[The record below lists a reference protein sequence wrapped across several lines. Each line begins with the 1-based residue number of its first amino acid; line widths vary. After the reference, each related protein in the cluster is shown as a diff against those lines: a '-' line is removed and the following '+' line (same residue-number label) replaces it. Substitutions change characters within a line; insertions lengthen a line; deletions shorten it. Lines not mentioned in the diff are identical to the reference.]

1 MRHAVKGRKLKRTA
15 SHKKALLVNLA
26 TALFRHK
33 KIKTT
38 VAKAKEAR
46 IFVEKLITKARKG
59 DIPAR
64 RYVAR
69 FIKDREVL
77 KELFNEI
84 VLKVGERPGGYTRV
98 VKLGS
103 RRGDGADLAILELV
117 DYNEGEVKAVKKQ
130 EKPAATPVEKT
141 EDKQETASETK
152 DKELESPAKETTE
165 EKEQAENSESQ
176 LTEQQGSDAQ
186 EVEQKSEEDKKEN

>member
-1 MRHAVKGRKLKRTA
+1 MRHAVKGRKLKRTS

-46 IFVEKLITKARKG
+46 IFVERLITKARKG
-59 DIPAR
+59 DIPSR

-69 FIKDREVL
+69 FIKDRDVL

-84 VLKVGERPGGYTRV
+84 VAKVGERPGGYTRV
-98 VKLGS
+98 VKLGA
-103 RRGDGADLAILELV
+103 RKGDGADLAILELV
-117 DYNEGEVKAVKKQ
+117 DYNEGEVKEQKKKE
-130 EKPAATPVEKT
+130 EKQAEVSKLKEEHKHAESKVEETKT
-141 EDKQETASETK
+141 EETNVSSEESVNESASTAENQNVDNSKTETDTEANK
-152 DKELESPAKETTE
+152 E
-165 EKEQAENSESQ
+165 EK
-176 LTEQQGSDAQ
+176 
-186 EVEQKSEEDKKEN
+186 

>member
-15 SHKKALLVNLA
+15 SHKKALLTNLA

-46 IFVEKLITKARKG
+46 TFVEKLITKARRG

-69 FIKDREVL
+69 FIKDREVI

-84 VLKVGERPGGYTRV
+84 IVKIGERPGGYTRV

-117 DYNEGEVKAVKKQ
+117 DYNEGVAKEPKKKAERAAAAEEEKTKEQTKQESMTAKPEEEEPQEDKEGIKESVQSDEFKSEKVSTEEQEPEKKQ
-130 EKPAATPVEKT
+130 DEK
-141 EDKQETASETK
+141 
-152 DKELESPAKETTE
+152 
-165 EKEQAENSESQ
+165 
-176 LTEQQGSDAQ
+176 
-186 EVEQKSEEDKKEN
+186 

>member
-1 MRHAVKGRKLKRTA
+1 MRHAVKGRKLKRTS

-46 IFVEKLITKARKG
+46 TFVERLITKARKG
-59 DIPAR
+59 DIPSR

-69 FIKDREVL
+69 FIKDRDVL

-84 VLKVGERPGGYTRV
+84 VAKVGERPGGYTRV
-98 VKLGS
+98 VKLGA

-117 DYNEGEVKAVKKQ
+117 DYNEGEVKEQKKKE
-130 EKPAATPVEKT
+130 EKQA
-141 EDKQETASETK
+141 
-152 DKELESPAKETTE
+152 ETTKSKE
-165 EKEQAENSESQ
+165 EV
-176 LTEQQGSDAQ
+176 TET
-186 EVEQKSEEDKKEN
+186 VEKSEETKAEESSVVDESNVSQDTQEAEKQNVNDGNTETETDANKEEK

>member
-1 MRHAVKGRKLKRTA
+1 MRHAVKGKKLKRTS
-15 SHKKALLVNLA
+15 SHKKALLTSLA
-26 TALFRHK
+26 VALFKYK

-46 IFVEKLITKARKG
+46 IFVEKLITKARRG

-84 VLKVGERPGGYTRV
+84 VAKIGERPGGYTRV
-98 VKLGS
+98 VKLGA
-103 RRGDGADLAILELV
+103 RKGDGADLAILELV
-117 DYNEGEVKAVKKQ
+117 DYNEGEVKAPKKKE
-130 EKPAATPVEKT
+130 EKVAETPKEEKTSEEVVEKD
-141 EDKQETASETK
+141 EAVSEQVEEKLESTSQSSEQQDSNVPEK
-152 DKELESPAKETTE
+152 NPESDKE
-165 EKEQAENSESQ
+165 EK
-176 LTEQQGSDAQ
+176 
-186 EVEQKSEEDKKEN
+186 

>member
-15 SHKKALLVNLA
+15 EHKKALLINLA
-26 TALFRHK
+26 TALFKHK

-46 IFVEKLITKARKG
+46 TFVERLITKARKG

-69 FIKDREVL
+69 FIKDRDAL

-84 VLKVGERPGGYTRV
+84 VVKVGDRPGGYTRV
-98 VKLGS
+98 VKLGA
-103 RRGDGADLAILELV
+103 RKGDGADLAILELV
-117 DYNEGEVKAVKKQ
+117 DYNEGFAKEQKKKVTTVVQ
-130 EKPAATPVEKT
+130 SE
-141 EDKQETASETK
+141 QETK
-152 DKELESPAKETTE
+152 DKTETEVVDAKSENKENVQSSEEKPNSDDAQKESPKD
-165 EKEQAENSESQ
+165 
-176 LTEQQGSDAQ
+176 TEQS
-186 EVEQKSEEDKKEN
+186 NN

>member
-1 MRHAVKGRKLKRTA
+1 MRHAVKGKKLKRTS
-15 SHKKALLVNLA
+15 SHKKALLTSLA
-26 TALFRHK
+26 VALFKYK

-46 IFVEKLITKARKG
+46 IFVEKLITKARRG

-84 VLKVGERPGGYTRV
+84 VAKIGERPGGYTRV
-98 VKLGS
+98 VKLGA
-103 RRGDGADLAILELV
+103 RKGDGADLAILELV
-117 DYNEGEVKAVKKQ
+117 DYNEGEVKAPKKKE
-130 EKPAATPVEKT
+130 EKVAETPKEEKTSEEVVEKDEAVSDQVEEKLEST
-141 EDKQETASETK
+141 SQSSEQQDSNVPEK
-152 DKELESPAKETTE
+152 NPESDKE
-165 EKEQAENSESQ
+165 EK
-176 LTEQQGSDAQ
+176 
-186 EVEQKSEEDKKEN
+186 

>member
-26 TALFRHK
+26 SALFKHK

-46 IFVEKLITKARKG
+46 VFVEKLITKARKG
-59 DIPAR
+59 DISAR
-64 RYVAR
+64 RYVAS
-69 FIKDREVL
+69 FIKDRNVV

-84 VLKVGERPGGYTRV
+84 VLKIGERPGGYTRV

-117 DYNEGEVKAVKKQ
+117 DYNEGVVKEKKKEESSKTKPVSKEE
-130 EKPAATPVEKT
+130 EKVEETTKADDAQVTT
-141 EDKQETASETK
+141 ETETK
-152 DKELESPAKETTE
+152 SDISE
-165 EKEQAENSESQ
+165 EKSEIK
-176 LTEQQGSDAQ
+176 ED
-186 EVEQKSEEDKKEN
+186 SEKKEN

>member
-1 MRHAVKGRKLKRTA
+1 MRHAVKGRKLKRTS

-46 IFVEKLITKARKG
+46 SFVEQLITKARKG

-64 RYVAR
+64 RYIAR

-84 VLKVGERPGGYTRV
+84 VVKVGERPGGYTRV
-98 VKLGS
+98 VKIGS
-103 RRGDGADLAILELV
+103 RKGDGADLAILELV
-117 DYNEGEVKAVKKQ
+117 DYNEGEVKATKKKDKS
-130 EKPAATPVEKT
+130 EIVASEKT
-141 EDKQETASETK
+141 SQETKTETT
-152 DKELESPAKETTE
+152 EQSLEEKETTE
-165 EKEQAENSESQ
+165 EAKDDVKTKQNVDVSKSSETDQSES
-176 LTEQQGSDAQ
+176 T
-186 EVEQKSEEDKKEN
+186 SETNKQDK

>member
-1 MRHAVKGRKLKRTA
+1 MRHAVKGRKLKRTS

-46 IFVEKLITKARKG
+46 SFVEHLITKARKG

-64 RYVAR
+64 RYIAR
-69 FIKDREVL
+69 FIKDREIL

-84 VLKVGERPGGYTRV
+84 VVKVGERPGGYTRV
-98 VKLGS
+98 VKIGS

-117 DYNEGEVKAVKKQ
+117 DYNEGEVKATKKK
-130 EKPAATPVEKT
+130 EKSDIVTTEKT
-141 EDKQETASETK
+141 SQETKTK
-152 DKELESPAKETTE
+152 TTEQTLEQKETTE
-165 EKEQAENSESQ
+165 EAK
-176 LTEQQGSDAQ
+176 DD
-186 EVEQKSEEDKKEN
+186 VKSEENVDASKSSKTDQAESTSENNKQDR

>member
-15 SHKKALLVNLA
+15 EHKKALLTNLA
-26 TALFRHK
+26 IALFKYK

-46 IFVEKLITKARKG
+46 TFVERLITKARKG

-69 FIKDREVL
+69 FIKDREAL
-77 KELFNEI
+77 KELFSEI
-84 VLKVGERPGGYTRV
+84 VVKVGDRPGGYTRV
-98 VKLGS
+98 VKLGA

-117 DYNEGEVKAVKKQ
+117 DYNEGVVKEQKKKEATAVQPQQEAKKEAQTEVVETKSETTVEVQ
-130 EKPAATPVEKT
+130 SSEEKTNSDDSQSESSNDKEKT
-141 EDKQETASETK
+141 E
-152 DKELESPAKETTE
+152 
-165 EKEQAENSESQ
+165 N
-176 LTEQQGSDAQ
+176 
-186 EVEQKSEEDKKEN
+186 

>member
-1 MRHAVKGRKLKRTA
+1 MRHAVKGRKLKRTT

-26 TALFRHK
+26 IALFRHK

-46 IFVEKLITKARKG
+46 IFVERLITKARKG

-69 FIKDREVL
+69 FIKDRDVL

-117 DYNEGEVKAVKKQ
+117 DYNEGEVKSVKKK
-130 EKPAATPVEKT
+130 EKPATISEVVE
-141 EDKQETASETK
+141 EKQVKESEAEE
-152 DKELESPAKETTE
+152 KEVELPAKDTDE
-165 EKEQAENSESQ
+165 EKEQVENSQKQSEEII
-176 LTEQQGSDAQ
+176 TSDAQ
-186 EVEQKSEEDKKEN
+186 ESEQKSEEDKKEN

>member
-1 MRHAVKGRKLKRTA
+1 MRHAVKGRKLKRTS

-46 IFVEKLITKARKG
+46 TFVERLITKARKG
-59 DIPAR
+59 DIPSR

-69 FIKDREVL
+69 FIKDRDVL

-84 VLKVGERPGGYTRV
+84 VAKVGERPGGYTRV
-98 VKLGS
+98 VKLGA

-117 DYNEGEVKAVKKQ
+117 DYNEGEVKEQKKKE
-130 EKPAATPVEKT
+130 EKQA
-141 EDKQETASETK
+141 
-152 DKELESPAKETTE
+152 ETTKSKE
-165 EKEQAENSESQ
+165 EV
-176 LTEQQGSDAQ
+176 TET
-186 EVEQKSEEDKKEN
+186 VEKSEETKAEESSVVDESNVSQDTQEDEKQNVNDGNTETETDANKEEK

>member
-1 MRHAVKGRKLKRTA
+1 MRHAVKGRKLKRTS

-26 TALFRHK
+26 TSLFRFK

-46 IFVEKLITKARKG
+46 TFVEKLITKARKN

-64 RYVAR
+64 RFVAS

-84 VLKVGERPGGYTRV
+84 VPKIGNRPGGYTRV
-98 VKLGS
+98 VKLGA

-117 DYNEGEVKAVKKQ
+117 DFNEGVLRASKKK
-130 EKPAATPVEKT
+130 ETKT
-141 EDKQETASETK
+141 ETTAQDKSTEQKDETLKTESATEVQQSEAEQVETTSTTEKETK
-152 DKELESPAKETTE
+152 
-165 EKEQAENSESQ
+165 
-176 LTEQQGSDAQ
+176 
-186 EVEQKSEEDKKEN
+186 

>member
-1 MRHAVKGRKLKRTA
+1 MRHAVKGRKLKRTS

-46 IFVEKLITKARKG
+46 TFVERLITKARKG
-59 DIPAR
+59 DIPSR

-69 FIKDREVL
+69 FIKDRDVL

-84 VLKVGERPGGYTRV
+84 VAKVGERPGGYTRV
-98 VKLGS
+98 VKLGA

-117 DYNEGEVKAVKKQ
+117 DYNEGEVKEQKKKE
-130 EKPAATPVEKT
+130 EKQA
-141 EDKQETASETK
+141 
-152 DKELESPAKETTE
+152 ETTKSKE
-165 EKEQAENSESQ
+165 EV
-176 LTEQQGSDAQ
+176 TET
-186 EVEQKSEEDKKEN
+186 VEKSEETKAEESSVVDESNVSQDTQEDEKQNVNDSNPETETDANKEEK

>member
-1 MRHAVKGRKLKRTA
+1 MRHAVKGRKLKRT
-15 SHKKALLVNLA
+15 SEHKKALLVNLA
-26 TALFRHK
+26 TALFKHK

-46 IFVEKLITKARKG
+46 TFDEKLITKARKG

-69 FIKDREVL
+69 YIKDREAF

-84 VLKVGERPGGYTRV
+84 VVKVGDRAGGYTRV

-117 DYNEGEVKAVKKQ
+117 DYNEGVAKEQKKKETPVTQTEKETKEEEKSEVKETNAQ
-130 EKPAATPVEKT
+130 ATEEVQSSEEMTQSNEP
-141 EDKQETASETK
+141 QSETS
-152 DKELESPAKETTE
+152 DDTE
-165 EKEQAENSESQ
+165 
-176 LTEQQGSDAQ
+176 
-186 EVEQKSEEDKKEN
+186 KKES

>member
-1 MRHAVKGRKLKRTA
+1 MRHAVKGRKLKRTN

-26 TALFRHK
+26 TSLFRHK

-46 IFVEKLITKARKG
+46 IFVERLITKARKG
-59 DIPAR
+59 DISAR

-69 FIKDREVL
+69 FIKDRDIL

-84 VLKVGERPGGYTRV
+84 AVKVGERPGGYTRV

-103 RRGDGADLAILELV
+103 RKGDGADLAILELV
-117 DYNEGEVKAVKKQ
+117 DYNEGEFKATKKKEKQEVVTTEQKTEETKVDTTKEKIEKESSSETEKSEIKSEEEVKKSESSEVNESEQDTETKKQ
-130 EKPAATPVEKT
+130 E
-141 EDKQETASETK
+141 
-152 DKELESPAKETTE
+152 
-165 EKEQAENSESQ
+165 N
-176 LTEQQGSDAQ
+176 
-186 EVEQKSEEDKKEN
+186 

>member
-1 MRHAVKGRKLKRTA
+1 MRHAVKGRKLKRTT
-15 SHKKALLVNLA
+15 SHKKALLENLA
-26 TALFRHK
+26 IALLRHK

-59 DIPAR
+59 DLSSR

-77 KELFNEI
+77 KELFSEI
-84 VLKVGERPGGYTRV
+84 LVKIGDRPGGYTRV
-98 VKLGS
+98 VKIGS

-117 DYNEGEVKAVKKQ
+117 DYNEGEVKSVKKKE
-130 EKPAATPVEKT
+130 EKQVEAKKDIVDGKEEKT
-141 EDKQETASETK
+141 EAEKTAASESKDEEQSNIEDVNKDSGTK
-152 DKELESPAKETTE
+152 E
-165 EKEQAENSESQ
+165 EKSSADLNSES
-176 LTEQQGSDAQ
+176 ESNA
-186 EVEQKSEEDKKEN
+186 EKKEN

>member
-15 SHKKALLVNLA
+15 EHKKALLTNLA
-26 TALFRHK
+26 TALFKHK

-46 IFVEKLITKARKG
+46 IFVERLITKARKG

-64 RYVAR
+64 RYVAS
-69 FIKDREVL
+69 FIKDREAL

-84 VLKVGERPGGYTRV
+84 VVKVGNRPGGYTRV
-98 VKLGS
+98 VKLGA

-117 DYNEGEVKAVKKQ
+117 DYNEGVVKEQKKKETLATEPEQ
-130 EKPAATPVEKT
+130 ETKEKTKSETVET
-141 EDKQETASETK
+141 EDKATIEPQS
-152 DKELESPAKETTE
+152 SE
-165 EKEQAENSESQ
+165 EKENSDEPQAKSSSDTEN
-176 LTEQQGSDAQ
+176 
-186 EVEQKSEEDKKEN
+186 KEN

>member
-1 MRHAVKGRKLKRTA
+1 MRHAVKGRKLKRTT

-46 IFVEKLITKARKG
+46 IFVERLITKARKG

-69 FIKDREVL
+69 FIKDRDVL

-117 DYNEGEVKAVKKQ
+117 DYNEGEVKSVKKKEQ
-130 EKPAATPVEKT
+130 PSTT
-141 EDKQETASETK
+141 SETVEEK
-152 DKELESPAKETTE
+152 QVKEGEAKEKEVESPAKDTDE
-165 EKEQAENSESQ
+165 EKEQVENSQKQSAEII
-176 LTEQQGSDAQ
+176 TSDAQ
-186 EVEQKSEEDKKEN
+186 ESEQKSEEDKKEN

>member
-1 MRHAVKGRKLKRTA
+1 MRHAVKGRKLKRTS
-15 SHKKALLVNLA
+15 SHKKALLTNLA

-46 IFVEKLITKARKG
+46 IFVERLITKARKG

-84 VLKVGERPGGYTRV
+84 VSKVGQRPGGYTRV
-98 VKLGS
+98 VKLGA
-103 RRGDGADLAILELV
+103 RKGDGADLAILELV
-117 DYNEGEVKAVKKQ
+117 DFNEGEIKTPKKKEDKDVDTPKEKMVSKKDKTETEKSDVLETIQ
-130 EKPAATPVEKT
+130 EKL
-141 EDKQETASETK
+141 ETAS
-152 DKELESPAKETTE
+152 LSS
-165 EKEQAENSESQ
+165 EQNSN
-176 LTEQQGSDAQ
+176 LTE
-186 EVEQKSEEDKKEN
+186 SEPESGKEGK

>member
-1 MRHAVKGRKLKRTA
+1 MRHAVKGRKLKRTS

-46 IFVEKLITKARKG
+46 SFVEQLITKARKG

-64 RYVAR
+64 RYIAR

-84 VLKVGERPGGYTRV
+84 VVKVGERPGGYTRV
-98 VKLGS
+98 VKIGS

-117 DYNEGEVKAVKKQ
+117 DYNEGEVKATKKK
-130 EKPAATPVEKT
+130 EKSEIVASEKT
-141 EDKQETASETK
+141 SQETKTETT
-152 DKELESPAKETTE
+152 EQSLEEKETTE
-165 EKEQAENSESQ
+165 EAKDN
-176 LTEQQGSDAQ
+176 
-186 EVEQKSEEDKKEN
+186 VKSEENVDVSKSSETGQSESTSDTNKEDK

>member
-1 MRHAVKGRKLKRTA
+1 MRHAVKGRKLKRTS

-46 IFVEKLITKARKG
+46 TFVERLITKARKG
-59 DIPAR
+59 DIPSR

-69 FIKDREVL
+69 FIKDRDVL

-84 VLKVGERPGGYTRV
+84 VAKVGERPGGYTRV
-98 VKLGS
+98 VKLGA

-117 DYNEGEVKAVKKQ
+117 DYNEGEVKEQKKKE
-130 EKPAATPVEKT
+130 EKQAETTKSKEEVTETVEKS
-141 EDKQETASETK
+141 EETK
-152 DKELESPAKETTE
+152 AEES
-165 EKEQAENSESQ
+165 SVVDESNVSQ
-176 LTEQQGSDAQ
+176 DAQ
-186 EVEQKSEEDKKEN
+186 EAEKQNVNDGNTETETDANKEEK

>member
-1 MRHAVKGRKLKRTA
+1 MRHAVKGKKLKRTS
-15 SHKKALLVNLA
+15 SHKKALLTSLA
-26 TALFRHK
+26 VALFKHK

-46 IFVEKLITKARKG
+46 IFVERLITKARRG

-84 VLKVGERPGGYTRV
+84 VAKIGKRPGGYTRV
-98 VKLGS
+98 VKIGA
-103 RRGDGADLAILELV
+103 RKGDGADLAILELV
-117 DYNEGEVKAVKKQ
+117 DYNEGEVKTPKKKD
-130 EKPAATPVEKT
+130 EKVAETPKEEK
-141 EDKQETASETK
+141 
-152 DKELESPAKETTE
+152 TTE
-165 EKEQAENSESQ
+165 EVVEKDEAVVSEQVDEKLESSSQ
-176 LTEQQGSDAQ
+176 SSEQQDSNVPEKNPDSD
-186 EVEQKSEEDKKEN
+186 KEEK

>member
-1 MRHAVKGRKLKRTA
+1 MRHAVKGRKLKRTS

-46 IFVEKLITKARKG
+46 IFVERLITKARKG

-84 VLKVGERPGGYTRV
+84 VVKVGQRPGGYTRV
-98 VKLGS
+98 VKLGA

-117 DYNEGEVKAVKKQ
+117 DYNEGEVKVTKKK
-130 EKPAATPVEKT
+130 EKAETVSTEKVTEEKT
-141 EDKQETASETK
+141 KAKAEEKKSEASETEHSEDVK
-152 DKELESPAKETTE
+152 SEQEVKETTSD
-165 EKEQAENSESQ
+165 SES
-176 LTEQQGSDAQ
+176 SDQ
-186 EVEQKSEEDKKEN
+186 NESEQKSETDKEQK

>member
-1 MRHAVKGRKLKRTA
+1 MKHAVKGKKLKRTS
-15 SHKKALLVNLA
+15 SHKKALLTSLA
-26 TALFRHK
+26 VALFKYK

-46 IFVEKLITKARKG
+46 IFVEKLITKARRG

-84 VLKVGERPGGYTRV
+84 VAKIGERPGGYTRV
-98 VKLGS
+98 VKLGA
-103 RRGDGADLAILELV
+103 RKGDGADLAILELV
-117 DYNEGEVKAVKKQ
+117 DYNEGEVKAPKKKE
-130 EKPAATPVEKT
+130 EKVAETPKEEKTSEEVVEKD
-141 EDKQETASETK
+141 EAVSEQVEEKLESTSQSSEQQDSNVPEK
-152 DKELESPAKETTE
+152 NPESDKE
-165 EKEQAENSESQ
+165 EK
-176 LTEQQGSDAQ
+176 
-186 EVEQKSEEDKKEN
+186 

>member
-1 MRHAVKGRKLKRTA
+1 MRHAVKGRKLKRTS

-26 TALFRHK
+26 TSLFRFK

-46 IFVEKLITKARKG
+46 TFVEKLITKARKN

-64 RYVAR
+64 RYIAS

-84 VLKVGERPGGYTRV
+84 VPKIGNRPGGYTRV
-98 VKLGS
+98 VKLGA

-117 DYNEGEVKAVKKQ
+117 DYNEGVIKAPKK
-130 EKPAATPVEKT
+130 K
-141 EDKQETASETK
+141 ETK
-152 DKELESPAKETTE
+152 DETTVQNQSTEQKEDTVKTESDTNVQLSESEQVETSSTTE
-165 EKEQAENSESQ
+165 EETK
-176 LTEQQGSDAQ
+176 
-186 EVEQKSEEDKKEN
+186 

>member
-15 SHKKALLVNLA
+15 EHRKALLINLA
-26 TALFRHK
+26 TALFKHK

-46 IFVEKLITKARKG
+46 IFVERLITKARKG

-69 FIKDREVL
+69 FIKDREAL

-84 VLKVGERPGGYTRV
+84 VVKVGDRPGGYTRV

-117 DYNEGEVKAVKKQ
+117 DYNEGVAKEQKKKEAPVTQTKKEVQ
-130 EKPAATPVEKT
+130 EKSEVEEEEIKAEMSEEVQQDEEIKKT
-141 EDKQETASETK
+141 SEPQNKPSSET
-152 DKELESPAKETTE
+152 
-165 EKEQAENSESQ
+165 
-176 LTEQQGSDAQ
+176 
-186 EVEQKSEEDKKEN
+186 DKKEN

>member
-1 MRHAVKGRKLKRTA
+1 MRHAVKGRKLKRTS

-26 TALFRHK
+26 TSLFRFK

-46 IFVEKLITKARKG
+46 TFVEKLITKARKN

-64 RYVAR
+64 RYVSN

-84 VLKVGERPGGYTRV
+84 VPKIGNRPGGYTRV
-98 VKLGS
+98 VKLGA

-117 DYNEGEVKAVKKQ
+117 DFNEGVVRSSKKKETKAETFAQDQSTEQK
-130 EKPAATPVEKT
+130 EESAKT
-141 EDKQETASETK
+141 ESATEAQQSESEQVETTSTTKEETK
-152 DKELESPAKETTE
+152 
-165 EKEQAENSESQ
+165 
-176 LTEQQGSDAQ
+176 
-186 EVEQKSEEDKKEN
+186 

>member
-1 MRHAVKGRKLKRTA
+1 MRHAVKGRKLKRTS
-15 SHKKALLVNLA
+15 SHKKALLTNLA

-46 IFVEKLITKARKG
+46 TFVEKLITKARRG

-69 FIKDREVL
+69 FIKDRDVL

-84 VLKVGERPGGYTRV
+84 VLKVGDRPGGYTRV

-103 RRGDGADLAILELV
+103 RKGDGADLAILELV
-117 DYNEGEVKAVKKQ
+117 DYNEGVAKVTKK
-130 EKPAATPVEKT
+130 EETESKVV
-141 EDKQETASETK
+141 EDKKESVQTKSETK
-152 DKELESPAKETTE
+152 DELAQTSISDQVNEKNESDEL
-165 EKEQAENSESQ
+165 NSKS
-176 LTEQQGSDAQ
+176 AQ
-186 EVEQKSEEDKKEN
+186 EQISSDTNEKSN